1 MNKPFPE
8 PIYVTS
14 PLLPPLEAV
23 MRRLGDVWQSRWL
36 TNNGRQNE
44 LLEAALQQYLG
55 VRHLSLFNNGTIA
68 LFAAAKALDLQ
79 GEVIT
84 TPFTF
89 PATPHALLWN
99 NVTPVFVDIDP
110 VRLTL
115 DPARVEEAVTART
128 TGILGVHVYGVPC
141 DVHGLQAVADRHGL
155 KVIYDA
161 AHAFGTT
168 IADVGI
174 GAFGDVTMFSFHA
187 TKLFHTAEG
196 GALVCGDAA
205 LRDSINHLRNFGIVD
220 PETVSGVG
228 LNGKMSELQ
237 AALGLAVLECLA
249 PEIAARRRILDLY
262 ARLLAPVPGVTM
274 AARVAGVESNPQ
286 YCAIRIDP
294 DRFGGSRDVVHD
306 ELLKY
311 NVVTRKYF
319 FPLCTDYPSYR
330 QLPSADSSHLP
341 VANRVAREVLCL
353 PLYGTLDVSVIER
366 ICEIIAALQGAAV

>member
-1 MNKPFPE
+1 VTPFDQR
-8 PIYVTS
+8 IYVTA
-14 PLLPPLEAV
+14 PLLPPLDAV
-23 MRRLGDVWQSRWL
+23 MRRLADVWQSGWL

-44 LLEAALQQYLG
+44 LLEDALRRHLG
-55 VRHLSLFNNGTIA
+55 VGQLSLFNNGTIA
-68 LFAAAKALDLQ
+68 LFAAVKALNLS

-110 VRLTL
+110 VRLTI
-115 DPARVEEAVTART
+115 DPERVAAAVTPRT

-155 KVIYDA
+155 KIVYDA

-168 IADVGI
+168 IDDVGI

-196 GALVCGDAA
+196 GALAC
-205 LRDSINHLRNFGIVD
+205 RDQRLGQEIRQLRNFGIVD

-237 AALGLAVLECLA
+237 AALGLAVLDCIDD
-249 PEIAARRRILDLY
+249 EIAARRRLLERY
-262 ARLLAPVPGVTM
+262 ARLLAPVPGVTP
-274 AARVAGVESNPQ
+274 AARVAGVDSNPQ
-286 YCAIRIDP
+286 YCAVRIDP
-294 DRFGGSRDVVHD
+294 EVFGCSRDVVHD
-306 ELLKY
+306 ELMKH
-311 NVVTRKYF
+311 NVVSRKYF
-319 FPLCTDYPSYR
+319 FPLCSDYPSYR
-330 QLPSADSSHLP
+330 GLPSADASRLP
-341 VANRVAREVLCL
+341 VARRVAREVLCL
-353 PLYGTLDVSVIER
+353 PLYGTLDVAVVDR